1 MKAISFQGEPSPFK
15 IVTDIKHLIM
25 NFAADPILGGGQNP
39 STMEQLAQMNEWA
52 QKYAELQKQKGSFNM
67 QPQQSNTPTWD
78 EIDKIMDNL
87 TDTQKN
93 YLNQNQDFVESY
105 QEVANIL
112 QREELR
118 IIRPLVEQTKD
129 GKEALD
135 KHLTLIKK
143 LRKSA
148 MQAEEEKT
156 ALWNEY
162 MTNYSD
168 MTFKEFMEMKKGGN
182 K

>member
-1 MKAISFQGEPSPFK
+1 M
-15 IVTDIKHLIM
+15 M
-25 NFAADPILGGGQNP
+25 NFGSDPVLGGQQNQ
-39 STMEQLAQMNEWA
+39 TLEQLNQEWA
-52 QKYAELQKQKGSFNM
+52 QKLAELQKQKGVFNM
-67 QPQQSNTPTWD
+67 QPQQTKTPTWD
-78 EIDKIMDNL
+78 EIDKIMDGL
-87 TDTQKN
+87 TDSQKN
-93 YLNQNQDFVESY
+93 YLNNNKEFVESY
-105 QEVANIL
+105 KNVADIL

-129 GKEALD
+129 GKEALE
-135 KHLTLIKK
+135 KHLSLIRK
-143 LRKSA
+143 LRKNA

-168 MTFKEFMEMKKGGN
+168 MTFKDFMIMMKAKKGGN

>member
-1 MKAISFQGEPSPFK
+1 
-15 IVTDIKHLIM
+15 M
-25 NFAADPILGGGQNP
+25 NFTSDPILGTPQASN
-39 STMEQLAQMNEWA
+39 SLDQMNEWV
-52 QKYAELQKQKGSFNM
+52 QKFAELQKQKNAFNTIP
-67 QPQQSNTPTWD
+67 QPSKTPTWD

-87 TDTQKN
+87 TESQKA
-93 YLNQNQDFVESY
+93 YLNNNKDFVESY

-135 KHLTLIKK
+135 RHLSLIKK
-143 LRKSA
+143 LKKNA

-168 MTFKEFMEMKKGGN
+168 ITFKEFMAIKKGD
-182 K
+182 KQ

>member
-1 MKAISFQGEPSPFK
+1 
-15 IVTDIKHLIM
+15 M
-25 NFAADPILGGGQNP
+25 NFASDPILGGQQ
-39 STMEQLAQMNEWA
+39 SQQDTLSQMNEWA
-52 QKYAELQKQKGSFNM
+52 QKFAELQKQKGNFNM
-67 QPQQSNTPTWD
+67 QPQQSKTPIWD
-78 EIDKIMDNL
+78 EIDKIMDSL

-105 QEVANIL
+105 QDVANIL

-135 KHLTLIKK
+135 KHLSLIKK
-143 LRKSA
+143 LKKNA

-168 MTFKEFMEMKKGGN
+168 MTFKDFIAMKKKGGS

>member
-1 MKAISFQGEPSPFK
+1 
-15 IVTDIKHLIM
+15 M
-25 NFAADPILGGGQNP
+25 NFTSDPILGGQQGQSSLDSLN
-39 STMEQLAQMNEWA
+39 QMNEWA
-52 QKYAELQKQKGSFNM
+52 QKFAELQKQKGTFNM
-67 QPQQSNTPTWD
+67 QPQQSKTPTWD

-105 QEVANIL
+105 QDVANIL

-135 KHLTLIKK
+135 KHLSLIKK
-143 LRKSA
+143 LRKNA

-168 MTFKEFMEMKKGGN
+168 MTFKDFMLMKKEDKKGGI

>member
-1 MKAISFQGEPSPFK
+1 
-15 IVTDIKHLIM
+15 M
-25 NFAADPILGGGQNP
+25 NFASDPILGGQQ
-39 STMEQLAQMNEWA
+39 SQQDTFSQMNEWA
-52 QKYAELQKQKGSFNM
+52 QKFAELQKQKGNFNM
-67 QPQQSNTPTWD
+67 QPQQSKTPTWD
-78 EIDKIMDNL
+78 EIDKIMDSL

-105 QEVANIL
+105 QDVANIL

-135 KHLTLIKK
+135 KHLSLIRKLKK
-143 LRKSA
+143 NA

-168 MTFKEFMEMKKGGN
+168 MTFKDFMAMKKQDKKGGS

>member
-1 MKAISFQGEPSPFK
+1 MQ
-15 IVTDIKHLIM
+15 
-25 NFAADPILGGGQNP
+25 DPILGQQSGSVLGQ
-39 STMEQLAQMNEWA
+39 EAQMNELM
-52 QKYAELQKQKGSFNM
+52 QKYAELQRQKGMFNM
-67 QPQQSNTPTWD
+67 QPQQTKTPVWD
-78 EIDKIMDNL
+78 EIDKIMDGL
-87 TDTQKN
+87 TDAQKSYMN
-93 YLNQNQDFVESY
+93 IDKDFVESY
-105 QEVANIL
+105 QEVAGIL

-129 GKEALD
+129 GKEALE

-143 LRKSA
+143 LKKNA

-168 MTFKEFMEMKKGGN
+168 MTFRDFMKMKKGE
-182 K
+182 KK

>member
-1 MKAISFQGEPSPFK
+1 
-15 IVTDIKHLIM
+15 M
-25 NFAADPILGGGQNP
+25 NFASDPILGGQQ
-39 STMEQLAQMNEWA
+39 SQQDTFSQMNEWA
-52 QKYAELQKQKGSFNM
+52 QKFAELQKQKGNFNM
-67 QPQQSNTPTWD
+67 QPQQSKTPTWD
-78 EIDKIMDNL
+78 EIDKIMDSL

-105 QEVANIL
+105 QDVANIL

-135 KHLTLIKK
+135 KHLSLIKK
-143 LRKSA
+143 LKKNA

-168 MTFKEFMEMKKGGN
+168 MTFKDFMAMKKQDKKGGS

>member
-1 MKAISFQGEPSPFK
+1 
-15 IVTDIKHLIM
+15 M
-25 NFAADPILGGGQNP
+25 NFAPDPILGGQTASP
-39 STMEQLAQMNEWA
+39 SIDQQMTEWA
-52 QKYAELQKQKGSFNM
+52 QKLAELQKQKGNFNM
-67 QPQQSNTPTWD
+67 QPQQSKTPTWD
-78 EIDKIMDNL
+78 EIDKIMDGL
-87 TDTQKN
+87 TDSQKN

-135 KHLTLIKK
+135 KHLALIKK
-143 LRKSA
+143 LK
-148 MQAEEEKT
+148 KT
-156 ALWNEY
+156 ALQADEKERNLMNLY
-162 MTNYSD
+162 ITQYSD
-168 MTFKEFMEMKKGGN
+168 KTWQEFMAIINKEKGDT

>member
-1 MKAISFQGEPSPFK
+1 
-15 IVTDIKHLIM
+15 M
-25 NFAADPILGGGQNP
+25 NFASDPILGEGQNP
-39 STMEQLAQMNEWA
+39 STMEQFAQINEWA

-67 QPQQSNTPTWD
+67 QPQQSKTPTWD

-135 KHLTLIKK
+135 KHLALIKK

>member
-1 MKAISFQGEPSPFK
+1 
-15 IVTDIKHLIM
+15 M
-25 NFAADPILGGGQNP
+25 NFAPDPILGGQQSFNT
-39 STMEQLAQMNEWA
+39 SEQLNQMNEWA
-52 QKYAELQKQKGSFNM
+52 QKFTELQKQKNSFNM
-67 QPQQSNTPTWD
+67 QPQQSKTPTWD
-78 EIDKIMDNL
+78 EIDKIMDGL
-87 TDTQKN
+87 TDSQKN
-93 YLNQNQDFVESY
+93 YLNQNEEFMESY
-105 QEVANIL
+105 KEVADIL

-135 KHLTLIKK
+135 KHLALIKK
-143 LRKSA
+143 LRKGA

-168 MTFKEFMEMKKGGN
+168 MTFKDFMTMKKTGKGG
-182 K
+182 KK

>member
-1 MKAISFQGEPSPFK
+1 
-15 IVTDIKHLIM
+15 M
-25 NFAADPILGGGQNP
+25 NFTSDPILGGQQ
-39 STMEQLAQMNEWA
+39 SQQDTLSQMNEWA
-52 QKYAELQKQKGSFNM
+52 QKFAELQKQKGNFNM
-67 QPQQSNTPTWD
+67 QPQQSKTPTWD
-78 EIDKIMDNL
+78 EIDKIMDSL

-105 QEVANIL
+105 QDVANIL

-135 KHLTLIKK
+135 RHLALIKK
-143 LRKSA
+143 LKKSA

-168 MTFKEFMEMKKGGN
+168 MTFKDFMAMKKQDKKGGS

>member
-1 MKAISFQGEPSPFK
+1 
-15 IVTDIKHLIM
+15 
-25 NFAADPILGGGQNP
+25 
-39 STMEQLAQMNEWA
+39 
-52 QKYAELQKQKGSFNM
+52 M
-67 QPQQSNTPTWD
+67 QPQQSKTPTWD
-78 EIDKIMDNL
+78 EIDKIMDSL

-105 QEVANIL
+105 QDVANIL

-135 KHLTLIKK
+135 RHLALIKK
-143 LRKSA
+143 LKKSA

-168 MTFKEFMEMKKGGN
+168 MTFKDFMTMKKQDKKGGS

>member
-1 MKAISFQGEPSPFK
+1 
-15 IVTDIKHLIM
+15 M
-25 NFAADPILGGGQNP
+25 NFATDPILGGQQ
-39 STMEQLAQMNEWA
+39 SQQDTLSQMNEWA
-52 QKYAELQKQKGSFNM
+52 QKFAELQKQKGNFNM
-67 QPQQSNTPTWD
+67 QPQQSKTPTWD
-78 EIDKIMDNL
+78 EIDKIMDSL

-105 QEVANIL
+105 QDVANIL

-129 GKEALD
+129 GKEALN
-135 KHLTLIKK
+135 KHLSLIKK
-143 LRKSA
+143 LKKNA

-168 MTFKEFMEMKKGGN
+168 MTFKDFMAMKKQDKKGGS

>member
-1 MKAISFQGEPSPFK
+1 
-15 IVTDIKHLIM
+15 M
-25 NFAADPILGGGQNP
+25 NFASDPILGGQQ
-39 STMEQLAQMNEWA
+39 SQQDTLSQMNEWA
-52 QKYAELQKQKGSFNM
+52 QKFAELQKQKGNFNM
-67 QPQQSNTPTWD
+67 QPQQSKTPTWD
-78 EIDKIMDNL
+78 EIDKIMDSL

-105 QEVANIL
+105 QDVANIL

-135 KHLTLIKK
+135 KHLSLIKK
-143 LRKSA
+143 LKKNA

-168 MTFKEFMEMKKGGN
+168 MTFKDFMAMKKKGGS